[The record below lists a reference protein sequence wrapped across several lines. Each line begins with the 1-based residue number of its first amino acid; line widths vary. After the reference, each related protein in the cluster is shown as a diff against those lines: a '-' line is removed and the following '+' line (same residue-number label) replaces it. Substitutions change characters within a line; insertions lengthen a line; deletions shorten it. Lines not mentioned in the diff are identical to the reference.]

1 MRGFKFE
8 LLAGVAALA
17 VAIVLPQVVGAA
29 ADDAP
34 SPGRMHG
41 RMLEKFDTD
50 HDGKLSPEERKA
62 AGEARFKTMDA
73 DGDGFVSH
81 DEAQASAVK
90 RATDRSERMFKAA
103 DADGDGKISRAEF
116 DAAGEKMH
124 KRAEAHHHRAGSS
137 VDAPSDAPGSKAE

>member
-1 MRGFKFE
+1 MRGFKLE

-17 VAIVLPQVVGAA
+17 IGIVLPGVVGAA
-29 ADDAP
+29 TDEAP
-34 SPGRMHG
+34 PPGPMHG

-62 AGEARFKTMDA
+62 IGEARFKQMDS

-90 RATDRSERMFKAA
+90 RATERSERMFKAA
-103 DADGDGKISRAEF
+103 DADGDGRISRAEF
-116 DAAGEKMH
+116 DAVGEKMH
-124 KRAEAHHHRAGSS
+124 KRAEARRHRVGPA
-137 VDAPSDAPGSKAE
+137 SDASESKAE